1 MKITV
6 NTPAKK
12 KKNSIKVISENKN
25 IEYTFTTNNDQIF
38 ATDTNDN
45 YENNF
50 DQNKSIKTNKKVNA
64 KKQTSFKYKS
74 KLVKGLSKQN
84 HSSVYE

>member
-6 NTPAKK
+6 NTPSKK
-12 KKNSIKVISENKN
+12 KKNSIKVISKNQN
-25 IEYTFTTNNDQIF
+25 IEYTFTSNDDQTF
-38 ATDTNDN
+38 PSETNDN
-45 YENNF
+45 SDDNF
-50 DQNKSIKTNKKVNA
+50 DQNKSAKIKKKINT
-64 KKQTSFKYKS
+64 KKQSNFKYKS